1 MNFLISRRS
10 YLLSPVLSVLMLLG
24 LDTLWAVIE
33 PAALRAAF
41 DNDGRSA
48 FELMT
53 LPLFA
58 LIIPAIWLAC
68 PFSGS
73 LRRKAALSAA
83 VSVVVVF
90 AVMKQLDLHI
100 DILSAI
106 WPDVVANFKGTP
118 FKMRFLTRAGI
129 PIAAKLAVITYFA
142 MFFGVFA
149 ALALA
154 FSVKFVKGV
163 FRLNP
168 VAWTFGCFLASGAMA
183 QVFDRLPDW
192 YHDATGVA
200 KNAIPASAVSLCT
213 ALEEG
218 GEMMMALLAL
228 LAILQAHVL
237 VRSAEPCASD
247 WRAQ

>member
-1 MNFLISRRS
+1 MDLITSRRS
-10 YLLSPVLSVLMLLG
+10 YLVSPVLFGLM
-24 LDTLWAVIE
+24 TLALVAVWAATE
-33 PAALRAAF
+33 PAALKSAF

-58 LIIPAIWLAC
+58 LIIPAVWLTC

-73 LRRKAALSAA
+73 LKRKVALSAA

-100 DILSAI
+100 DILAAV

-129 PIAAKLAVITYFA
+129 PIGAKLAVLTYFTL
-142 MFFGVFA
+142 FFGLFA
-149 ALALA
+149 ALALS
-154 FSVKFVKGV
+154 FSAKFVKGV
-163 FRLNP
+163 LRRDP

-183 QVFDRLPDW
+183 QVFDRLPGW
-192 YHDATGVA
+192 YRGATGA
-200 KNAIPASAVSLCT
+200 SRTDIPAAAVSLFT

-218 GEMMMALLAL
+218 GEMMMALFAL
-228 LAILQAHVL
+228 FAILEAHILVHRVRAGASPRQA
-237 VRSAEPCASD
+237 
-247 WRAQ
+247 